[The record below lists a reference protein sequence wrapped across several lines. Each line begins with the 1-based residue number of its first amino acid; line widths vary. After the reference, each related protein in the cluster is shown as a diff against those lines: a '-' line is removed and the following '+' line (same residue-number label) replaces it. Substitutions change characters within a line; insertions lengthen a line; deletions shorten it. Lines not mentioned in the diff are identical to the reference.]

1 MLCLLGIVW
10 CPVSS
15 TAHSSDT
22 LQDAVVPLLSTHLC
36 NSSCVYSGAL
46 THRMLCAGYL
56 DGRADACQV
65 WPGVEGGAGDLLAVE
80 GGSRGRASAW
90 SPG

>member
-1 MLCLLGIVW
+1 M
-10 CPVSS
+10 
-15 TAHSSDT
+15 
-22 LQDAVVPLLSTHLC
+22 VPLLSTHLC
-36 NSSCVYSGAL
+36 NSSCMYSGAL

-65 WPGVEGGAGDLLAVE
+65 WLIEEGGAGDPPVVE
-80 GGSRGRASAW
+80 GGSRGLASAW